1 MNVKRLSV
9 FFPAYNEEGNIPET
23 VNKAVEVLDSLN
35 LDDWE
40 ILVVDDGS
48 SDKTLEISQGLS
60 SKNPKIRVHHQVNG
74 GYGAALRA
82 GFYNTRFEWVVYT
95 DGDGQFDFSE
105 ITRFLDKTSEAKLI
119 LGYRVKR
126 KDPFYRIIFQKG
138 WALSLFIFFG
148 LRLKDVDCGFKL
160 VSREVLSKIPK
171 LESTRGG
178 MINAEL
184 AIKTS
189 KFGFNVSQVG
199 VTHYPRKSGKPT
211 GANIGVIIESYLDL
225 LRLWWK
231 LGSF

>member
-23 VNKAVEVLDSLN
+23 VESAVKVLDGLN
-35 LDDWE
+35 LEDWE
-40 ILVVDDGS
+40 ILVIDDGS
-48 SDKTLEISQGLS
+48 TDKTFEIAESLS
-60 SKNPKIRVHHQVNG
+60 SKNSKVRVHHQVNG

-105 ITRFLDKTSEAKLI
+105 VTSLLDKTNEAQLV
-119 LGYRVKR
+119 LGYRIKR

-138 WALSLFIFFG
+138 WGLSLFIFFG
-148 LRLKDVDCGFKL
+148 LGLKDVDCGFKL
-160 VSREVLSKIPK
+160 VSREVLNKIPK

-184 AIKTS
+184 AIKAD
-189 KFGFNVSQVG
+189 KFGFKVAQVG

-211 GANIGVIIESYLDL
+211 GANIGMIIQSYLDL
-225 LRLWWK
+225 FKLWWK
-231 LGSF
+231 LK